1 VNLAVEAGMKYLV
14 ITAKHHDGFAMFDTQ
29 FSEFDVMDATPFRR
43 DIIMEIYQACK
54 ARGIAFGF
62 YYSQAVD
69 WMDGADTQVGN
80 STDPNVVF
88 GANLWDPS
96 PNTFGEY
103 LEKKAYPQIRE
114 LLNKFPDSRMIWFD
128 GGTMLKPEQSYQC
141 YRLAYETQPGALIN
155 DRVGHDFGDY
165 YIPGDNVIPESS
177 DGIHKPW
184 ETVGTMNNSWG
195 FSSIDHDWK
204 TPQEIVYWLVDVV
217 SMGGNYMLNI
227 GPEKSGRVPLES
239 VRVLRTVG
247 KWLKTNGEAI
257 YDTRRWTVHHEGPT
271 RANISGTEDRRDKG
285 FDVDITGEDFWFTS
299 KGADVYAISL
309 VPPPE
314 SKAANKRSRRITIR
328 SLNSKACGV
337 QRVEVLGLGG
347 VPFEQ
352 SGEGLSV
359 RLPAGFSP
367 EYGFVVK
374 ATVSEPQA
382 NN

>member
-1 VNLAVEAGMKYLV
+1 MTGIYSVLLRNTATLLTLAWVLAVWPGQLCGQTVPGTHTLEWEKMHRSKSETMQWFAGAKYGLFIHWGIYAVPAGIWKGTPMTEFRDPHISEWLMYAARIPRAEYAELSRQFNPVEFDADSIVNLAVEAGMKYLV

-96 PNTFGEY
+96 PNTFEEY
-103 LEKKAYPQIRE
+103 LENKAYPQIRE

-141 YRLAYETQPGALIN
+141 YRIAYETQPGALIN

-195 FSSIDHDWK
+195 FSSIDQDWK
-204 TPQEIVYWLVDVV
+204 TPQEIVYWLGDVG
-217 SMGGNYMLNI
+217 SMADI
-227 GPEKSGRVPLES
+227 PGRIRKQE
-239 VRVLRTVG
+239 
-247 KWLKTNGEAI
+247 
-257 YDTRRWTVHHEGPT
+257 
-271 RANISGTEDRRDKG
+271 
-285 FDVDITGEDFWFTS
+285 
-299 KGADVYAISL
+299 
-309 VPPPE
+309 PP
-314 SKAANKRSRRITIR
+314 
-328 SLNSKACGV
+328 G
-337 QRVEVLGLGG
+337 
-347 VPFEQ
+347 
-352 SGEGLSV
+352 
-359 RLPAGFSP
+359 
-367 EYGFVVK
+367 
-374 ATVSEPQA
+374 
-382 NN
+382 